1 MIYDTTNRLQLNQ
14 MLDKIKLYISKGKTI
29 DLTVKHP
36 KRSISQNSYLH
47 LILSWFAV
55 ETGYTLQEV
64 KQEIYK
70 KHVNQDL
77 FYDGEANGKI
87 EGIIIERWRSSSS
100 LNKNEMTLSID
111 RFRNFSSIE
120 LGIYLPEP
128 DDLVALQD
136 LERELSKHSNK
147 EFV

>member
-1 MIYDTTNRLQLNQ
+1 MIYDTTNQFQLNQ

-29 DLTVKHP
+29 DLKVKQP

-55 ETGYTLQEV
+55 ETGYTLEEV
-64 KQEIYK
+64 KQDIYK
-70 KHVNQDL
+70 KHVNQNL
-77 FYDGEANGKI
+77 FYEGEATGKI
-87 EGIIIERWRSSSS
+87 EGIVIERWRSTSS
-100 LNKNEMTLSID
+100 LSKEEMTLSID

-128 DDLVALQD
+128 TDLVALQEI
-136 LERELSKHSNK
+136 ERELSKQTNQ
-147 EFV
+147 EFL